1 MFNNVNEVVENLGF
15 MTMEQFLINSG
26 TYKRRE
32 NFGSYDTVQAIKDD
46 TLLITV
52 KEFFDTNLIDDSNFS
67 FINSKNE
74 LKELLLD
81 YDINN
86 YGSDNTYN
94 YNGYLSNDLNFTIFN
109 HNDLD
114 SIIVGY
120 RIHIGLDVRSGYT
133 DSIWVKYENEFEH
146 DFNYHLSQLFS
157 VNADIEVT
165 NCDNEKDNI
174 SIWISPISE
183 EVNVYSN
190 ILDIDLYTYELDLYN
205 EKYLKESLEL
215 LLNEEGIEFKELT
228 VK

>member
-15 MTMEQFLINSG
+15 MTVKQFLINSG

-32 NFGSYDTVQAIKDD
+32 NFGSDNTVKAIKDD
-46 TLLITV
+46 TLFITIQ
-52 KEFFDTNLIDDSNFS
+52 EFFDTNLIDDSDFS

-81 YDINN
+81 YDISNCE
-86 YGSDNTYN
+86 SDNTYN
-94 YNGYLSNDLNFTIFN
+94 YGGYLSNDLNFTIFK

-120 RIHIGLDVRSGYT
+120 RIHIGLDARWGYT
-133 DSIWVKYENEFEH
+133 DSIWVEYENEY
-146 DFNYHLSQLFS
+146 DFNYHLSQSFS
-157 VNADIEVT
+157 VNADIEVI
-165 NCDNEKDNI
+165 NCDNKTGNI
-174 SIWISPISE
+174 SIWTSPISE

-190 ILDIDLYTYELDLYN
+190 ILDIDLYAYELDLYN
-205 EKYLKESLEL
+205 ERYLKESLEL
-215 LLNEEGIEFKELT
+215 LLIEEGVEFKELT

>member
-32 NFGSYDTVQAIKDD
+32 NFGSHNTVKAIKDD
-46 TLLITV
+46 TLLITIQ
-52 KEFFDTNLIDDSNFS
+52 EFFDTNLIDDSNFS
-67 FINSKNE
+67 FIDSKNE

-81 YDINN
+81 YDISNCE
-86 YGSDNTYN
+86 SDNTYN
-94 YNGYLSNDLNFTIFN
+94 YNSYLSNDLNFTIFK

-120 RIHIGLDVRSGYT
+120 RVHIGLDARWGYT
-133 DSIWVKYENEFEH
+133 DSIWVEYENEY
-146 DFNYHLSQLFS
+146 DFNCHLSQLFS

-165 NCDNEKDNI
+165 NCDNEIGNV

-183 EVNVYSN
+183 EVSVYSN
-190 ILDIDLYTYELDLYN
+190 TLDIDLYPYELDLYDKN
-205 EKYLKESLEL
+205 YLKESLEL

>member
-1 MFNNVNEVVENLGF
+1 
-15 MTMEQFLINSG
+15 MTIEQFLINSG

-46 TLLITV
+46 TLLIPIQ
-52 KEFFDTNLIDDSNFS
+52 EFFDTNLIDDSDFS

-81 YDINN
+81 YDISNCE
-86 YGSDNTYN
+86 SDNTYN
-94 YNGYLSNDLNFTIFN
+94 YNSYLSNDLNFTIFK

-120 RIHIGLDVRSGYT
+120 RVHIGLDARWGYT
-133 DSIWVKYENEFEH
+133 DSIWVEYENEY
-146 DFNYHLSQLFS
+146 DFDCHLSQLFS

-165 NCDNEKDNI
+165 NCDNEIGNV

-183 EVNVYSN
+183 EVSVYSN
-190 ILDIDLYTYELDLYN
+190 TLDIDLYPYELDLYDKN
-205 EKYLKESLEL
+205 YLKESLEL
-215 LLNEEGIEFKELT
+215 LLNEEGIKFKELT

>member
-26 TYKRRE
+26 SYERRE
-32 NFGSYDTVQAIKDD
+32 NFGSYDTVKAIKDD
-46 TLLITV
+46 TLFITIQ
-52 KEFFDTNLIDDSNFS
+52 EFFDNNLIDDSDFS
-67 FINSKNE
+67 FINSENE

-81 YDINN
+81 YDISN
-86 YGSDNTYN
+86 YESDNTYN
-94 YNGYLSNDLNFTIFN
+94 YNGYLSNDLNFTIFK

-120 RIHIGLDVRSGYT
+120 RIHIGLDARWGYT
-133 DSIWVKYENEFEH
+133 DSIWVEYENEY
-146 DFNYHLSQLFS
+146 DFNYHLSQSFS

-165 NCDNEKDNI
+165 NCDNETGNI

-190 ILDIDLYTYELDLYN
+190 ILDIDLYAYELDLYN
-205 EKYLKESLEL
+205 ERYLKESLEL

>member
-46 TLLITV
+46 TLFITIQ
-52 KEFFDTNLIDDSNFS
+52 EFFDNNLIDNSDFS

-81 YDINN
+81 YDISNCE
-86 YGSDNTYN
+86 SDNTYN
-94 YNGYLSNDLNFTIFN
+94 YNSYLSNDLNFTIFK

-120 RIHIGLDVRSGYT
+120 RIHIGLDARWGYT
-133 DSIWVKYENEFEH
+133 DSIWVEYENDY
-146 DFNYHLSQLFS
+146 DFNCHLSQLFS

-165 NCDNEKDNI
+165 NCDNETGNV

-183 EVNVYSN
+183 EVSVYSN
-190 ILDIDLYTYELDLYN
+190 TLDIDLYPYELDLYDKN
-205 EKYLKESLEL
+205 YLKKSLEL